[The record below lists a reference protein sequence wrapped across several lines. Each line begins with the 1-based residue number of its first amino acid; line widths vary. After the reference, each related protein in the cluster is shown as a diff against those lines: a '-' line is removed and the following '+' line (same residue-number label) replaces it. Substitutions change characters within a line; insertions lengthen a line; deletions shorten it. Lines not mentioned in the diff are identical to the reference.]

1 MQEHFMVLRIL
12 LTVESGRK
20 AQYYFLFFMK
30 WIFIF
35 NLVTFTRK
43 KYMIIIKI
51 LIIYRYIKYS

>member
-1 MQEHFMVLRIL
+1 MVLRVL

-20 AQYYFLFFMK
+20 AQYYFFFFMK
-30 WIFIF
+30 WMFIF

-51 LIIYRYIKYS
+51 LIIYRYRKYS

>member
-1 MQEHFMVLRIL
+1 MQEHFMVLRVL

-20 AQYYFLFFMK
+20 AQYYFFFFMK
-30 WIFIF
+30 WMFIF

-51 LIIYRYIKYS
+51 LIIYRYRKYS